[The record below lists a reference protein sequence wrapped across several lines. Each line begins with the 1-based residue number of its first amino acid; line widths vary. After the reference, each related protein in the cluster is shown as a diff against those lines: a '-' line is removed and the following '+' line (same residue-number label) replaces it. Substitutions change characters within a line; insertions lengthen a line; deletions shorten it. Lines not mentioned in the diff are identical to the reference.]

1 MTQSEYDGLNP
12 KDAAK
17 LYFTS
22 DSHRI
27 YKGSDLYAATTFDQ
41 LNFSAIS
48 ASSITVDGSAVSLV
62 GHSHS
67 MSDIDGLASAI
78 TAATS
83 GFASESHTHVIGDI
97 QSLTAKV
104 SGLTSNKVSKTN
116 AEFTNLSAN
125 NADLTSISAST
136 ATFGDLIVTGEVTMS
151 LSMVTFGSIMAS
163 DIQVDGT
170 SVALVGHTHPASE
183 VTGLQSMLDGLSST
197 YAPAS
202 HSHAISDI
210 TNLSSIL
217 TGITSS
223 SVEKDTVTAD
233 VGYFGEIN
241 VSGSANLTVNNISA
255 SAISVNGI
263 GVALEGHGH
272 SAVDISGLETVLS
285 TYASSGHTHV
295 ELQGIT
301 SNAISKDTGTFTNL
315 VVADASFTATSVG
328 TDALVA
334 SSISASTATFGDIN
348 VTGTATLSTTNVTA
362 STLTAGAGSFT
373 TLTVGGSN
381 VALEG
386 HTHSQYASIGH
397 VHSQYAASDHNH
409 NGVYASASH
418 THLLSDIT
426 NVLFMSL
433 SAYDALGAYDPNTLY
448 FTSNP
453 NRIYIGSELY
463 AATTFDQLNFGT
475 ISASGITIDG
485 SAVSLEGH
493 GHSVA
498 DIDGLVSAIS
508 AATSGFASSS
518 HTHAISDI
526 TDLSSILSGI
536 TSSSLEKNT
545 VTADI
550 GNFRL
555 LSVSGSANFSV
566 NNVSA
571 NSVTVNGSQV
581 ALVGHT
587 HSVADV
593 AGLSTVLS
601 AYASASHS
609 HAISDITNLQTT
621 LNGLASSGHTHAEL
635 AGITSNS
642 ISKTN
647 GDFSVLTA
655 SAATFGSL
663 TISGSSM
670 TLDVA
675 DLVASTITVAE
686 LSVDD
691 LTLDGTLTVSGMSVS
706 AMTVTDLSVTGTI
719 ALNNKVLATQ
729 EYVLAQ
735 ISAAIGQVLAS
746 AY

>member
-67 MSDIDGLASAI
+67 MSDIDGLDAAI
-78 TAATS
+78 SAATS

-136 ATFGDLIVTGEVTMS
+136 ATFGDLIVTGDVTMS

-315 VVADASFTATSVG
+315 VVADASFTATSVE

-362 STLTAGAGSFT
+362 STLTAGAGAFT
-373 TLTVGGSN
+373 ALTVGGN
-381 VALEG
+381 AVASAG
-386 HTHSQYASIGH
+386 HTHSQYAASNHTHSTYASIGH
-397 VHSQYAASDHNH
+397 THST
-409 NGVYASASH
+409 YAS
-418 THLLSDIT
+418 T
-426 NVLFMSL
+426 
-433 SAYDALGAYDPNTLY
+433 G
-448 FTSNP
+448 
-453 NRIYIGSELY
+453 
-463 AATTFDQLNFGT
+463 
-475 ISASGITIDG
+475 
-485 SAVSLEGH
+485 
-493 GHSVA
+493 
-498 DIDGLVSAIS
+498 
-508 AATSGFASSS
+508 
-518 HTHAISDI
+518 HTHAISDV
-526 TDLSSILSGI
+526 TNLSSILTGI
-536 TSSSLEKNT
+536 TSSSLEKDT

-593 AGLSTVLS
+593 SDLSTALS

-642 ISKTN
+642 ISKAN